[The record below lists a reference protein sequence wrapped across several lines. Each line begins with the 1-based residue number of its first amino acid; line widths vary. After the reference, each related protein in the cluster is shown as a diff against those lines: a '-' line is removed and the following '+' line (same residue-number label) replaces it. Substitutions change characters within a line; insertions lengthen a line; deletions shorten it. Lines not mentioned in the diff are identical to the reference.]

1 MAIKSHEFKKEFV
14 FQSIPIN
21 QLQVGIDNSKISQSN
36 HFVYAKCLKKLKVN
50 SYIFNYD
57 MQKIG
62 VEAWGGWVLH
72 CKARAYAFFKII

>member
-36 HFVYAKCLKKLKVN
+36 HFCLCLMFKK
-50 SYIFNYD
+50 
-57 MQKIG
+57 
-62 VEAWGGWVLH
+62 VES
-72 CKARAYAFFKII
+72 